1 LDDLKK
7 EAVALIKVKA
17 NLKVKRRGRPLKIF
31 PRLAQ
36 TPVPSPENKT
46 EDANLIQDGTATPS

>member
-1 LDDLKK
+1 
-7 EAVALIKVKA
+7 VTHIKVKT
-17 NLKVKRRGRPLKIF
+17 NLKVKFRGRPLKIF

-46 EDANLIQDGTATPS
+46 EDANLTQDGTP